1 MFNKIFQI
9 FLNLNK
15 NILFI
20 LFFLIFLLKENVNCD
35 YSLECNS
42 GYRVSAIRRANS
54 DRQRGKVGSISIE
67 CQPLLSGQ
75 IVKEKVK
82 CSPLNIAPQCNGQLE
97 GCNNS
102 QWLGGFNV
110 YELDNKTNAILLDPI
125 CCESPNLLQIDQKSC
140 VSERLNFPKLSFEH
154 SISNSDFVYKGI
166 NCWHQ
171 FNPDGTTADLIFKI
185 EICQIKRKETK
196 NEENKNKINFVFL
209 DSSNLGKCPSCDC
222 HNCGINLCGNGDE
235 PIRVVHKHFSKKRCA
250 CDCICRYECIGN

>member
-20 LFFLIFLLKENVNCD
+20 LLFFLIFLLKENVNCD

-125 CCESPNLLQIDQKSC
+125 CCESPDLLQIDQKSC

-154 SISNSDFVYKGI
+154 SISNSDFVYK
-166 NCWHQ
+166 
-171 FNPDGTTADLIFKI
+171 FF
-185 EICQIKRKETK
+185 
-196 NEENKNKINFVFL
+196 
-209 DSSNLGKCPSCDC
+209 
-222 HNCGINLCGNGDE
+222 
-235 PIRVVHKHFSKKRCA
+235 
-250 CDCICRYECIGN
+250 

>member
-75 IVKEKVK
+75 IVKEKRYKLNVP
-82 CSPLNIAPQCNGQLE
+82 PLNIAPQCNGQLE

-102 QWLGGFNV
+102 QWL
-110 YELDNKTNAILLDPI
+110 
-125 CCESPNLLQIDQKSC
+125 
-140 VSERLNFPKLSFEH
+140 
-154 SISNSDFVYKGI
+154 
-166 NCWHQ
+166 
-171 FNPDGTTADLIFKI
+171 
-185 EICQIKRKETK
+185 
-196 NEENKNKINFVFL
+196 
-209 DSSNLGKCPSCDC
+209 
-222 HNCGINLCGNGDE
+222 
-235 PIRVVHKHFSKKRCA
+235 
-250 CDCICRYECIGN
+250 